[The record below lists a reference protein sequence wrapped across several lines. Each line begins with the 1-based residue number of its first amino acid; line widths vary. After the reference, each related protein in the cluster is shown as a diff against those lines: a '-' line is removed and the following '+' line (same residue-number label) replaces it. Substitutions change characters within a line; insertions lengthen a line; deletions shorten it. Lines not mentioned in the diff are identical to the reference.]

1 MNNTSSVSFVLL
13 VIVVAGL
20 QACHSDPGFKLTVA
34 EVDFNSLGCFHNST
48 YRLVLTKNGK
58 ITTATLENN
67 NQIQIRILNDEQLRA
82 FRKFI
87 RQLKK
92 LKEEEGCTTVDT
104 YLVKYNTETIKKID
118 GGCEWRGFNK
128 LREAIFTGSPTN

>member
-1 MNNTSSVSFVLL
+1 MNCTSSVKFVLL
-13 VIVVAGL
+13 VLIVAGF
-20 QACHSDPGFKLTVA
+20 QACHSDPGLKLTIA
-34 EVDFNSLGCFHNST
+34 EVDFNSMGCFHNST
-48 YRLVLTKNGK
+48 YRLVLTKKGK
-58 ITTATLENN
+58 TTTATLENN

-104 YLVKYNTETIKKID
+104 YLVKYNTQTIKKID
-118 GGCEWRGFNK
+118 GGCDWHGFSK
-128 LREAIFTGSPTN
+128 LREAIFTGSSVN